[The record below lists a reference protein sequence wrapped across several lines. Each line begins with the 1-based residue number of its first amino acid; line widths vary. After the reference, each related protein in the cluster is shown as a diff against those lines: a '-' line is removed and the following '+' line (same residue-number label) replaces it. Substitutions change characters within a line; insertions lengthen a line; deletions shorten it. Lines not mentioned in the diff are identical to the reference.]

1 MQDADNSFVFFKPSP
16 KLADEILK
24 QNQALV
30 KEYAA
35 RTAPEEVEEGDDE
48 PDIGRFG
55 FSYKRPVRQ
64 TLTSPVEMGQQLIT
78 EKIYN
83 YLSSLSE
90 SSWAMEG
97 GSFPVSE
104 YLPRGMITMLGFS
117 SLRKQPDSQRAVGVW
132 QLVERLTEEF
142 VDWLAN
148 EQNGAF
154 VTPWLEIHLT
164 TDGELRL
171 IAIPE
176 SEVEDGT
183 IQEIDEAAM
192 FQEIDEA
199 AMSATEG
206 TAHVYGA
213 HQPSEGSSTSLAR
226 ILEMKEEIDAAVS
239 AFQARTRAYLEA
251 RKRKESAV
259 ETSASGDD
267 YGLSE
272 SRQDNTF
279 ATASGHAEENAG

>member
-1 MQDADNSFVFFKPSP
+1 MQDLDNSFVFFKPSP
-16 KLADEILK
+16 NLTDEIIK

-35 RTAPEEVEEGDDE
+35 RTAPEEVAEGEQDE
-48 PDIGRFG
+48 LGMGRFG
-55 FSYKRPVRQ
+55 FSYQRPVRQ
-64 TLTSPVEMGQQLIT
+64 TLISPVEMGQQLIT

-117 SLRKQPDSQRAVGVW
+117 SLRKQPESQRAVGVF

-183 IQEIDEAAM
+183 VHEIDGVSV
-192 FQEIDEA
+192 F
-199 AMSATEG
+199 AT
-206 TAHVYGA
+206 A
-213 HQPSEGSSTSLAR
+213 HQPSEESSTNLAR
-226 ILEMKEEIDAAVS
+226 ILEIKHEIDAAVS
-239 AFQARTRAYLEA
+239 AFQARTRAYLES

-259 ETSASGDD
+259 AASASGDD

>member
-1 MQDADNSFVFFKPSP
+1 MQDSDNSFVFFKPSP
-16 KLADEILK
+16 NLTDEIIK
-24 QNQALV
+24 ENQALV

-35 RTAPEEVEEGDDE
+35 RTAPEEVAEGDQDE
-48 PDIGRFG
+48 LGMGRFE
-55 FSYKRPVRQ
+55 FIYQRPVRQ

-104 YLPRGMITMLGFS
+104 YLSRGMITMLGFS
-117 SLRKQPDSQRAVGVW
+117 SLRKQPDSQRAVGVF

-183 IQEIDEAAM
+183 IQEIDEASV
-192 FQEIDEA
+192 F
-199 AMSATEG
+199 ATEG
-206 TAHVYGA
+206 TAHVFDA
-213 HQPSEGSSTSLAR
+213 HQPSEGSSTNLAR
-226 ILEMKEEIDAAVS
+226 ILKMKQELDAIVS
-239 AFQARTRAYLEA
+239 AFEA
-251 RKRKESAV
+251 RKRAYRESRKRNEGAV
-259 ETSASGDD
+259 EETSASGDD

-279 ATASGHAEENAG
+279 ATASGQAEENAG